1 MPESFMKIIEEICN
15 EEGISYKL
23 LSKDY
28 VYILTKDGVNRFLS
42 GHKFDTNRHGMGLV
56 CDDKYALYDIL
67 KNLDISVCEHAICY
81 RPNNDND
88 YAVGCNTYEYVH
100 EYFKSHDNHIVIKPN
115 NGTCGH
121 GVYNVT
127 EESEIDGILDTL
139 FPGNFSISI
148 CPFYETDNEYRVIML
163 EHECVICYA
172 KYLPIVIGDGKS
184 TVRELLLKF
193 NEPFFKDKLESSKYD
208 RVLDSGEEYKYTWK
222 FNLSQG
228 SIAKNIEDIE
238 LKNRVVSL
246 AKRVSD
252 EINLEFGSVD
262 IINDHGDLKVLE
274 VNSGVMTENYIN
286 QFEEGYSVAKEM
298 YRKAILNM
306 FK

>member
-1 MPESFMKIIEEICN
+1 MSNNFNKIIESICH
-15 EEGISYKL
+15 EENINYKL

-28 VYILTKDGVNRFLS
+28 IYLLTKDGVNRFLT
-42 GHKFDTNRHGMGLV
+42 GYKFDNNTHAMGLV

-67 KNLDISVCEHAICY
+67 KNLNINVCEHAIVY

-88 YAVGCNTYEYVH
+88 YAKGCNTYEYVH
-100 EYFKSHDNHIVIKPN
+100 EYFKNHDNHIVIKPN
-115 NGTCGH
+115 NGTCGY
-121 GVYNVT
+121 GVYNIT
-127 EESEIDGILDTL
+127 DEDEIDGILDTL
-139 FPGNFSISI
+139 FPGNFSISV
-148 CPFYETDNEYRVIML
+148 CPFYEAINEYRVIML
-163 EHECVICYA
+163 NHECAICYA
-172 KYLPIVIGDGKS
+172 KYLPLVVGDGKS
-184 TVRELLLKF
+184 TIRELLLKF
-193 NEPFFKDKLESSKYD
+193 NELFFKDKLDNKKYD
-208 RVLDSGEEYKYTWK
+208 RVLDVGEEYKYTWK

-228 SIAKNIEDIE
+228 SVAKEIEDTEI
-238 LKNRVVSL
+238 KSKVINL

-262 IINDHGDLKVLE
+262 IINYNGELKVLE

-286 QFEEGYSVAKEM
+286 QFRDGYNIAKEM